1 MVNRDTQRRR
11 LYSAEREAFKKN
23 NVPIFDLLKSKEYV
37 STIIS
42 SEYYTSHGG
51 WKRVR
56 VKDGR
61 GCRSAYYFPD
71 DRAIALP
78 KWARKPWVI
87 IHEMAHCL
95 THKTVD
101 DSVGH
106 HGSFC
111 THYANLVAELM
122 GTDDART
129 LVAMFKKH
137 RVLYQEHNLTFTLVP
152 EQKLEKRDKRQKF
165 KELSQK
171 RLDRAVRELRL
182 IGNLSNTG
190 NYVYEVEEVEHI
202 IATLRAEVSRAKT
215 RFDRKLKNRIDARC
229 A

>member
-1 MVNRDTQRRR
+1 
-11 LYSAEREAFKKN
+11 
-23 NVPIFDLLKSKEYV
+23 
-37 STIIS
+37 
-42 SEYYTSHGG
+42 
-51 WKRVR
+51 
-56 VKDGR
+56 
-61 GCRSAYYFPD
+61 
-71 DRAIALP
+71 
-78 KWARKPWVI
+78 
-87 IHEMAHCL
+87 
-95 THKTVD
+95 
-101 DSVGH
+101 
-106 HGSFC
+106 
-111 THYANLVAELM
+111 M

-182 IGNLSNTG
+182 IGNLSNTD